1 MGWEIIEKGTHG
13 AAQKNVAP
21 LVCSITRAG
30 KPTTPPRLV
39 LLFRPAVRECAPWL
53 TMGARILVQRGTAQD
68 RGMLRLSPH
77 EEGRHTLT
85 QRGAQQ
91 KGTALALMLLGLKSC
106 PASVVAQQVPC
117 EFDYN
122 DTDKP
127 WLVATVPPA
136 LRAVLWEPLAINGGG
151 IGPIMDAER
160 ARGIRK

>member
-1 MGWEIIEKGTHG
+1 MGWDIIEANTRGSS
-13 AAQKNVAP
+13 QKNTAP

-30 KPTTPPRLV
+30 KPTTPPLLV

-68 RGMLRLSPH
+68 RGRLRLSPH

-85 QRGAQQ
+85 QRGAQK
-91 KGTALALMLLGLKSC
+91 KGTALALMLWGLKSC
-106 PASVVAQQVPC
+106 PASVVAQQVEC
-117 EFDYN
+117 GFEYSG
-122 DTDKP
+122 TDNP
-127 WLVATVPPA
+127 WLMVTVPPA